1 MIEAPVLVIKRIYIY
16 IFYYTNTYIYST
28 VFYIHILTFVSIFV
42 SIE

>member
-16 IFYYTNTYIYST
+16 SIIRIHIYST